1 MCCSSYCT
9 WQFNVFPCSLQAA
22 LNLVNV
28 KDFHI
33 EKIIAVDSEDEL
45 DNDSGGQSAGRFTL
59 RLYNEKQQT
68 TSSVYLVIESK
79 EDLVSILLSK
89 NFVRN

>member
-1 MCCSSYCT
+1 M
-9 WQFNVFPCSLQAA
+9 L
-22 LNLVNV
+22 NV